1 MRLGSMWVASGFII
15 ALLVA
20 GCANFDGRGLVA
32 GQSTAQDVERLMG
45 PAADKRAGPGGETWL
60 YYPRQPFGRK
70 TFVARVASDGRMVA
84 LEQRLTDENI
94 AKIRLQTTRR
104 DDVRDLL
111 GPPYQVSSFPRME
124 REIWQYY
131 MLHFGDPGVPV
142 TLYVQFSP
150 DGVAREVYLLDE
162 RPGRGRS

>member
-20 GCANFDGRGLVA
+20 GCASFDERGLVA

-111 GPPYQVSSFPRME
+111 GTPYQMSSFPRME

-131 MLHFGDPGVPV
+131 RLHFGDPGIPV
-142 TLYVQFSP
+142 
-150 DGVAREVYLLDE
+150 
-162 RPGRGRS
+162 